1 MADDKVE
8 HFMQSLLSKIPKAA
22 ATTDQKQKISK
33 QSTSTAQSTSK
44 TSKSTKSEEKKQEQ
58 KENITGGLD
67 LKEIDLITKRLAQD
81 LNTAS
86 FLSEDED
93 EEDNEDILSEEEDD
107 EDFRKQILQEF
118 SNVMNKNANAEGKV
132 SKQTLKILYL
142 QLLSQGPSL
151 LSSQGEADKFISKL
165 SANEVNALTDLLQ
178 KGPDDIIQFFNG
190 DEMVKRAIENQNVI
204 NLSSSDN
211 TRDELRKDL
220 WKDLTSADLEELNET
235 DTQQNIQKDIPIA
248 VREAIKAFE
257 TNVLHYSQHP
267 AALLQL
273 CEKLSAQDQNI
284 FLDILYREYT
294 PDKMNKL
301 INKEKDSTKTHAQ
314 TQVDSSTQQP
324 QFKFDSDLVAH
335 VFKEVLTHFRAFK
348 KHPEKFDP
356 LLNKLNEQERMAFDS
371 LVKVFWDLKLEQIK
385 L

>member
-22 ATTDQKQKISK
+22 AAASTDQKQKPLK
-33 QSTSTAQSTSK
+33 QSTSTSQSTSK
-44 TSKSTKSEEKKQEQ
+44 SSKSTKPEDKKQEQ
-58 KENITGGLD
+58 KESITGDLD

-93 EEDNEDILSEEEDD
+93 EEDNEDNFSEEEDD
-107 EDFRKQILQEF
+107 EEFRKQILQEF

-151 LSSQGEADKFISKL
+151 LSSQDEADKFISKL
-165 SANEVNALTDLLQ
+165 SANEVSALTDLLQ
-178 KGPDDIIQFFNG
+178 KSPDDIIQFFNG

-204 NLSSSDN
+204 NLSRSDN

-235 DTQQNIQKDIPIA
+235 DTQRDTQKDIPIA
-248 VREAIKAFE
+248 VREAIKTFE
-257 TNVLHYSQHP
+257 ANVLHYSQHP

-301 INKEKDSTKTHAQ
+301 IKDSTKEQ
-314 TQVDSSTQQP
+314 TQPQADSSAQQP
-324 QFKFDSDLVAH
+324 PFKFDSDLVAH